1 MSNEFSEY
9 IPKPLDTSRIKLSDE
24 VNALSELFAE
34 NSHDVW
40 ARERMMMDWT
50 YGKSY
55 SEPEK
60 KHPLLKPFS
69 QLPEVERKFNRQNAL
84 ETIRTLISLGYRRA
98 PNVSQAM
105 LLDQG
110 ERDERAKQVLNQIKN
125 PLLKM
130 ADLRS
135 LWEERIPLIWS
146 QDIQIYRRGVD
157 AALKHGEGFLAFDIA
172 DEGLAKFKDDLRL
185 VQLQALALART
196 GATRRANAILDKLR
210 MEGHQDEETLG
221 ILARTHKDFWQFATD
236 AKEKKEHLRLSY
248 ELYSDAYE
256 RNGGYYSGINAATTA
271 LLFGEKDKARSLAKE
286 VAEICDS
293 TLEFISPDSGERYW
307 LEATLAEASLIL
319 GDFDRSQEYYSKGSA
334 DTGVNSVV
342 LSRTR
347 SQARLLLEYLGE
359 DAHRLDHCFSLPNI
373 AVFSGHMF
381 DAPGR
386 ERPRFPFT
394 LESTIREQLEKRL
407 TELKAAVGYSSLA
420 CGADLIFNEILL
432 ERGGEVNI
440 VLPYAVREFKLA
452 SVDIFPGENWGT
464 RFDAIL
470 KQASTVTI
478 LSELGDPDDGAVY
491 DYCNQAISGMV
502 LLKSQFLGM
511 DVRPLVV
518 WDKKEGDGIGGT
530 ASVVHYWRDVQGMEV
545 GIIETEKDFSKVE
558 IPDPTEAKKILATRI
573 LPNLSIIKKNP
584 QELRAMLFADIVGFT
599 KLSEVQI
606 PPFVEHF
613 LGQVAEMMDEL
624 EVKPVHQNTWGDAV
638 MCVFESVAA
647 AGIFALKLRD
657 LVRGADWGKW
667 GLPELSIRIA
677 LHCGPVFPCYDPVL
691 KKFTYNG
698 AHVNKTARIEPV
710 AEEGQIYASEAFAAI
725 ATADGVQEFN
735 CDYVGTKQLA
745 KKYGAIAV
753 FLVRETGLV

>member
-1 MSNEFSEY
+1 MGWLYGANY
-9 IPKPLDTSRIKLSDE
+9 DE
-24 VNALSELFAE
+24 
-34 NSHDVW
+34 D
-40 ARERMMMDWT
+40 
-50 YGKSY
+50 G
-55 SEPEK
+55 K
-60 KHPLLKPFS
+60 KHPLLKPYGN
-69 QLPEVERKFNRQNAL
+69 LPDDEREFNRKNAL

-105 LLDQG
+105 LLDQK
-110 ERDERAKQVLNQIKN
+110 ERDVRAQQVLGLIKN
-125 PLLKM
+125 PVLKM

-135 LWEERIPLIWS
+135 LWSERIPLIWS
-146 QDIQIYRRGVD
+146 QDIQIYRRAVD
-157 AALKHGEGFLAFDIA
+157 AALKLGEGFLAFDIA

-196 GATRRANAILDKLR
+196 GATRRANAILEKLR
-210 MEGHQDEETLG
+210 LSGHQDEETLG
-221 ILARTHKDFWQFATD
+221 ILARTHKDFWQFSTD
-236 AKEKKEHLRLSY
+236 ADEKKEHLRLSF

-271 LLFGEKDKARSLAKE
+271 LLYGEKEQARKLAEE
-286 VAEICDS
+286 VADICS
-293 TLEFISPDSGERYW
+293 ATLEFISPDSGERYW

-319 GDFDRSQEYYSKGSA
+319 GDFVRAEEYYSRGSS
-334 DTGVNSVV
+334 DPGMSSVV

-347 SQARLLLEYLGE
+347 SQARLLLEYIGE
-359 DAHRLDHCFSLPNI
+359 NVHRLDHCFNLPNI

-386 ERPRFPFT
+386 TKARFPYTMEKFVRKE
-394 LESTIREQLEKRL
+394 LEQKL
-407 TELKAAVGYSSLA
+407 TELKATVGYSSLA

-440 VLPYAVREFKLA
+440 VLPFAVREFKLA
-452 SVDIFPGENWGT
+452 SVDIFPGTDWPE

-470 KQASTVTI
+470 KQAATVTTI
-478 LSELGDPDDGAVY
+478 SELGDPDDGAVY
-491 DYCNQAISGMV
+491 DFCNQAISGMA

-511 DVRPLVV
+511 DVKPLVV
-518 WDKKEGDGIGGT
+518 WDGKEGDGIGGT
-530 ASVVHYWRDVQGMEV
+530 ASVVQYWRDKQGMNVEIV
-545 GIIETEKDFSKVE
+545 RTHEEAKTAE
-558 IPDPTEAKKILATRI
+558 IPDPSEALKLLEQREE
-573 LPNLSIIKKNP
+573 PNLSIIRKNP

-613 LGQVAEMMDEL
+613 LGKVAELMDNL
-624 EVKPVHQNTWGDAV
+624 EIKPVHQNTWGDAV
-638 MCVFESVAA
+638 MCVFESVSA

-657 LVRGADWGKW
+657 LVRGADWSKW

-698 AHVNKTARIEPV
+698 AHVNRTARIEPV
-710 AEEGQIYASEAFAAI
+710 AEEGQIYASEAFAAV
-725 ATADGVQEFN
+725 ATADGVKQFN

-753 FLVRETGLV
+753 FLVRETGQD